1 MVDAR
6 IYEIRVSGTL
16 TPEAL
21 QTFGDMRPLTQ
32 TPLTVLRGRVPDQA
46 ALHGLLLRLHDLGL
60 EVIELRRLPE
70 PPAGGSGP

>member
-1 MVDAR
+1 MDAR
-6 IYEIRVSGTL
+6 MFEIRISGTL

-21 QTFGDMRPLTQ
+21 QTLGDVQPLAE

-60 EVIELRRLPE
+60 DVIEVRRLPQ
-70 PPAGGSGP
+70 PPAGGGRP

>member
-1 MVDAR
+1 M
-6 IYEIRVSGTL
+6 YEIRVGGTL

-21 QTFGDMRPLTQ
+21 ETFGDMQPLAQ

-60 EVIELRRLPE
+60 EVIEVRRLPQ
-70 PPAGGSGP
+70 PPVRGSGP

>member
-1 MVDAR
+1 M
-6 IYEIRVSGTL
+6 YEIRVSGAL

-21 QTFGDMRPLTQ
+21 ETFGDMRPLAQ

-60 EVIELRRLPE
+60 EVIEVRRLPR
-70 PPAGGSGP
+70 PPPEGRRP